1 MEALPTKAGS
11 TVVLPESQN
20 INKYSRSTFAGG
32 AAVLSAVDLLFVK
45 NRVIQEILDCVLQR
59 TILLN

>member
-11 TVVLPESQN
+11 TVVLPESQST
-20 INKYSRSTFAGG
+20 NKYSRSTVADGT
-32 AAVLSAVDLLFVK
+32 AILSAVDLLFVK
-45 NRVIQEILDCVLQR
+45 NRVIQEILDCFLQC